1 MAWST
6 ASIKLEAAQT
16 IFLGA
21 SITPIDIGGK
31 TVGYRASYQGQT
43 IESPSLTA
51 LCAELWGRANT
62 SKATQ
67 RP

>member
-51 LCAELWGRANT
+51 LCSELWSRAN
-62 SKATQ
+62 SNKATQ